1 MAIENASF
9 ANTSKNPI
17 FREQL
22 ITKEDLYEFRDLL
35 INDFKEI
42 LKTKPQQNEKKWLKS
57 NEVKKLL
64 NISSGTLQNL
74 RVNGTL
80 TYSKIGG
87 MIFYSSE
94 IIENLLEQNKTRA
107 NPTLFK

>member
-1 MAIENASF
+1 MAIEV
-9 ANTSKNPI
+9 
-17 FREQL
+17 
-22 ITKEDLYEFRDLL
+22 ITKDDLYEFRDLL

>member
-1 MAIENASF
+1 MAIEV
-9 ANTSKNPI
+9 
-17 FREQL
+17 

-42 LKTKPQQNEKKWLKS
+42 LKSKPQQQQKQWLKS

-80 TYSKIGG
+80 AYSKIGG

-94 IIENLLEQNKTRA
+94 TIEKLLEQNKTQVIQ
-107 NPTLFK
+107 PLFKL

>member
-1 MAIENASF
+1 MAIEV
-9 ANTSKNPI
+9 
-17 FREQL
+17 

-42 LKTKPQQNEKKWLKS
+42 LKSKPQHNQKQWLKS
-57 NEVKKLL
+57 NEVKELL

-80 TYSKIGG
+80 SYSKIGG
-87 MIFYSSE
+87 TIFYSSQT
-94 IIENLLEQNKTRA
+94 IEKLLEQNKTHA